1 MNDLLT
7 AGFSQAFGL
16 TDCASPA
23 MGQAIG
29 TVANTALL
37 ETALGDHLHFSV
49 SCDDQPMDPNRFLNL
64 T

>member
-29 TVANTALL
+29 KVGNTALL
-37 ETALGDHLHFSV
+37 ESEVGDHLHFAV
-49 SCDDQPMDPNRFLNL
+49 SHNDEAMDPNEFLGID
-64 T
+64 